1 MFNPAKTHRRG
12 SLMII
17 LFSITLGLYAIS
29 ICFLIAKRI
38 KENKIER
45 ARKARR
51 DAIEKG
57 VGE

>member
-1 MFNPAKTHRRG
+1 
-12 SLMII
+12 MII
-17 LFSITLGLYAIS
+17 LSSIALGLWVVS
-29 ICFLIAKRI
+29 LCFVIAKRI

-51 DAIEKG
+51 DAIKKG

>member
-1 MFNPAKTHRRG
+1 
-12 SLMII
+12 MII

-51 DAIEKG
+51 DAIKRG